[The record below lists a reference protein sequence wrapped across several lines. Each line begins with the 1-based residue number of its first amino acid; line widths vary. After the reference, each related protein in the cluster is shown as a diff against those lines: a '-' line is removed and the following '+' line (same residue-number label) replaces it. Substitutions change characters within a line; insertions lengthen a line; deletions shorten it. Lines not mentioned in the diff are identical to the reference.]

1 MSKRV
6 VITGL
11 GVVSPNGMNIPD
23 FLHALQNGI
32 SGIKF
37 VPLYEELKFNCQ
49 VCGTPDFEWEQLRN
63 YITETSLYG
72 LKGKGIAFGI
82 KAALD
87 AWMDA
92 GNQIVSEE
100 TLWETG
106 CVFGS
111 SVADT
116 DVIKNAITRVDAK
129 ESKKLGSRVVE
140 QIMNSGVTAYI
151 SGRLGLGNKIV
162 SNSSACATGTQA
174 ILMGYEYIKY
184 GMAKRMVVGSSEYVD
199 QYVFGAFDS
208 MRVLSRKFNDQPQ
221 KASRPM
227 SMSAGGFVP
236 GSGAGALILED
247 LDFALARNAK
257 IYGEILGGSNN
268 SGGQKGGGSMT
279 APGAAGVVRCIRE
292 ALSQANVNA
301 NEIDLISGHLTATLA
316 DKFEVQNWAEALGRK
331 GEDFPLINSL
341 KSMICLK
348 EKGLAFDSVYVDLHK
363 FEQHSD
369 WFIAIN
375 PEGQVPVLVHDGAVI
390 TQTTV
395 INEYLEDVF
404 PDVPLRPADAE
415 GRARMRIWNMFV
427 DEHVMNY
434 VSMHGW
440 HRMVGVIARGIESGE
455 FEKLV
460 DRIPLPD
467 QRKKWQTARSGF
479 SESDLAHAIDKI
491 VYACAKID
499 AHLADN

>member
-1 MSKRV
+1 MSRRV

-11 GVVSPNGMNIPD
+11 GVVSPNGMGVPD
-23 FLHALQNGI
+23 FLHGIKNGI

-37 VPLYEELKFNCQ
+37 VPLFEELKFNCQ
-49 VCGTPDFEWEQLRN
+49 VSGVPEFEWDQLKN

-87 AWMDA
+87 AWTDA

-151 SGRLGLGNKIV
+151 SGRLGLGNKVI

-174 ILMGYEYIKY
+174 ILMGYEYIKH
-184 GMAKRMVVGSSEYVD
+184 GMAKRMVAGSSEYVD
-199 QYVFGAFDS
+199 SYVFGAFDS
-208 MRVLSRKFNDQPQ
+208 MRVLSRKFNDQPE

-236 GSGAGALILED
+236 GSGAGALVLED
-247 LDFALARNAK
+247 LEFALARNAT
-257 IYGEILGGSNN
+257 IYAEILGGSNN
-268 SGGQKGGGSMT
+268 SGGQRNGGTMT
-279 APGAAGVVRCIRE
+279 AAAPAGVVRCIQE
-292 ALSQANVNA
+292 AMADANIGA
-301 NEIDLISGHLTATLA
+301 ESIDLISGHLTATIA
-316 DKFEVQNWAEALGRK
+316 DKFEIQNWVDALGRR

-341 KSMICLK
+341 KSMIGHCLSAAGSI
-348 EKGLAFDSVYVDLHK
+348 ETVAAVL
-363 FEQHSD
+363 Q
-369 WFIAIN
+369 IAHGFAHPNIN
-375 PEGQVPVLVHDGAVI
+375 
-390 TQTTV
+390 
-395 INEYLEDVF
+395 LED
-404 PDVPLRPADAE
+404 
-415 GRARMRIWNMFV
+415 
-427 DEHVMNY
+427 
-434 VSMHGW
+434 
-440 HRMVGVIARGIESGE
+440 
-455 FEKLV
+455 
-460 DRIPLPD
+460 PLPEIID
-467 QRKKWQTARSGF
+467 LINANNLPTTLVNRDINVVAKANFGF
-479 SESDLAHAIDKI
+479 GDVNTCLIISK
-491 VYACAKID
+491 Y
-499 AHLADN
+499 NNN